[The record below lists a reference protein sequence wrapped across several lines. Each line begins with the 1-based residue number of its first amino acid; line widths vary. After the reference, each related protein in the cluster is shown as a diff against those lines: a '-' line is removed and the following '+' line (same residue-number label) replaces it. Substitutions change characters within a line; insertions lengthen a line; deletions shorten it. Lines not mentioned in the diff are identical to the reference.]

1 MASVQGGEEPA
12 TPPVIEPG
20 ASTVSAPIYSGPLDA
35 EAFPPPR
42 QAWWTVGVLA
52 VITTFALLD
61 QNILGLLAQQIKTDF
76 GLSDTQLGWLMGP
89 AQALFYAVVAVPF
102 SRYIDRWTRKWIMTG
117 GLIVW
122 SLATAATGLA
132 ASFGQLFVARF
143 FVGAGEAFN
152 GPTAYSM
159 TADCFP
165 RERLPRA
172 VSVLQ
177 IGSVA
182 GGGLSLLAGGVV
194 IWLVAHWG
202 APNLPLV
209 GVLRPWQVVL
219 IGVGLPGLVASL
231 LLLTVKEPPRRNRS
245 AEFDRAGFIK
255 TIEYLWVHFAVFGPL
270 FIGLTLG
277 SLDVGSRQWGAPFF
291 QRTYGWSPAEYGMVS
306 GVLSLVVMS
315 IGLILGTKWAEW
327 FQNRGDA
334 AGAYRVIVYTRLLG
348 IPFAVLMPVM
358 PNAELSMAFN
368 AVGFLTLGMSGPM
381 LNAVMLAITPNQ
393 VRGQVM
399 TLYLFIYT
407 VVAVGLAPLIT
418 GLTTDYVFTSPDD
431 LRWSLML
438 LHAVFM
444 PLALVATWIGLKPFR
459 REVERLNA
467 EDAASGRL
475 N

>member
-1 MASVQGGEEPA
+1 MGSIAEDAGVPLMPVDTGDSPA
-12 TPPVIEPG
+12 AAV
-20 ASTVSAPIYSGPLDA
+20 PIDA

-42 QAWWTVGVLA
+42 QAWYTVGVLA
-52 VITTFALLD
+52 VVTTFALLD
-61 QNILGLLAQQIKTDF
+61 QNILGLLIQQIKMDF
-76 GLSDTQLGWLMGP
+76 GLTDSEAGLLLGPTQ
-89 AQALFYAVVAVPF
+89 AIFYALVAVPF
-102 SRYIDRWTRKWIMTG
+102 SRYIDRWTRKWIIAG

-132 ASFGQLFVARF
+132 SSFAQLFTARVV
-143 FVGAGEAFN
+143 VGAGESIN
-152 GPTAYSM
+152 GPAAYSI

-172 VSVLQ
+172 VSALQ

-182 GGGLSLLAGGVV
+182 GGGLSLLLGGAM
-194 IWLVAHWG
+194 IWLVTRVG
-202 APNLPLV
+202 SPDLPLV

-219 IGVGLPGLVASL
+219 IGVGLPGLFVSL

-245 AEFDRAGFIK
+245 AELGSAGFTQTIK
-255 TIEYLWVHFAVFGPL
+255 YLWLHFAVFGPL

-277 SLDVGSRQWGAPFF
+277 SLDVGSRQWGAAFF
-291 QRTYGWSPAEYGMVS
+291 QRTYGWSPAQYGMIS
-306 GVLSLVVMS
+306 GVISLVVMS
-315 IGLILGTKWAEW
+315 AGLVLGTKWAEW

-334 AGAYRVIVYTRLLG
+334 AGAYRVILYTRLLG

-358 PNAELSMAFN
+358 PTPELSMAFN

-407 VVAVGLAPLIT
+407 VVGVGFAPLIT

-438 LHAVFM
+438 LHVIFM
-444 PLALVATWIGLKPFR
+444 PLALWVTWLGLKPFR
-459 REVERLNA
+459 AEVERLNA
-467 EDAASGRL
+467 DDAATGRV